1 MSDSQAPS
9 EEVQAKIL
17 FLEDEQPVLKSLMRF
32 FERQGFKTIGAQ
44 TPEEAL
50 QLAQN
55 QSPDIAIL
63 DVMLHE
69 GPSSPT
75 GLGLSHVQQD
85 GYEVCKRLREQGFDR
100 PVIFLTAC
108 STEQDKLI
116 GFEMGADDYVTKPF
130 SLPVLLARVRAN
142 LRRVGGVRRLY
153 KYGPVEV
160 DLELHEI
167 RHTVAGSNK
176 DISVEKEP
184 ISRRERD
191 LLAYLIQHPG
201 RILSREKLLEEVWGY
216 KSGVHTRTVD
226 THVLTVR
233 KKLRDNAQ
241 VPKFIQTHHG
251 VGYQFIGAEH

>member
-1 MSDSQAPS
+1 MSDTQVQPK
-9 EEVQAKIL
+9 EIQAKIL
-17 FLEDEQPVLKSLMRF
+17 FLEDEQAVLKSLMRF
-32 FERQGFKTIGAQ
+32 FDRQGFKTLGAQ
-44 TPEEAL
+44 TQEEAIE
-50 QLAQN
+50 LAQN
-55 QSPDIAIL
+55 QNPDIAIL

-69 GPSSPT
+69 GPVSQDS
-75 GLGLSHVQQD
+75 GGSDVKQD
-85 GYEVCKRLREQGFDR
+85 GYEDCKKLREIGFDR

-142 LRRVGGVRRLY
+142 LRRVGGLRRLY
-153 KYGPVEV
+153 TYGSVEV

-167 RHTVAGSNK
+167 RHTITSGKGEV
-176 DISVEKEP
+176 VEKES

-251 VGYQFIGAEH
+251 VGYQFIGSEH